1 MSLPS
6 RIVPSAPV
14 AEETVAATGGTR
26 DRFFGALARYPTFR
40 RLWFGALGAS
50 IGQWMQQVS
59 LGWLALTLTD
69 APAFVGWV
77 TFAAGLPFLVVA
89 PAGGVLIDRLD
100 RRRLLLV
107 CQVLA
112 ALLAI
117 AVAGVVVAGA
127 VRPWHLP
134 LIAFANGSLQAL
146 LGPTQQSLVPG
157 LVARADLTNAIGLMS
172 AGQNVTRIAG
182 PSLAGVIIGW
192 AGVGPAFLLQA
203 VALAGAFA
211 LVRGIELPPRVALAA
226 GPRGVFAGIRLI
238 FARPDLRGLFLLAC
252 VPTFFVFPYVHFL
265 SVFAR
270 DVLRIGA
277 GGLGLLMAA
286 SGTGAVI
293 GSLLVAGRRRSSGG
307 GRFLIAATVAY
318 GVVVVAIALSRSVYL
333 SLPLLV
339 GAGFLG
345 SGFMSTGNVLLQHRI
360 ADDVRGRVMGAY
372 LLTFGL
378 MPLGALPMGLAAA
391 RFGTPTAVVAGA
403 LLSSALATWV
413 AITSRELR
421 AL

>member
-1 MSLPS
+1 LPLPS
-6 RIVPSAPV
+6 RVVASAP
-14 AEETVAATGGTR
+14 AREESAVSAGGTR

-50 IGQWMQQVS
+50 IGQWMQQVG

-89 PAGGVLIDRLD
+89 PVGGVLIDRLD

-107 CQVLA
+107 CQTLA
-112 ALLAI
+112 ALLA
-117 AVAGVVVAGA
+117 VVVATVVVVGA

-134 LIAFANGSLQAL
+134 PIAFANGSLQAL
-146 LGPTQQSLVPG
+146 LNPTQQSLVPG

-172 AGQNVTRIAG
+172 AGQNVTRIG
-182 PSLAGVIIGW
+182 DPSLAGVVIGW

-211 LVRGIELPPRVALAA
+211 LVGGIELPPRSALAA
-226 GPRGVFAGIRLI
+226 GPRGVFDGIWLI

-252 VPTFFVFPYVHFL
+252 VPTFFAFPYVDFL
-265 SVFAR
+265 PVFAR
-270 DVLRIGA
+270 DVLLIGA

-293 GSLLVAGRRRSSGG
+293 GSLLVAGRRRSVGAR
-307 GRFLIAATVAY
+307 RFLIASTVAY
-318 GVVVVAIALSRSVYL
+318 GGVVAAIALSRSVFL

-339 GAGFLG
+339 CAGLLG
-345 SGFMSTGNVLLQHRI
+345 SGFMSTGNALLQHRI

-391 RFGTPTAVVAGA
+391 RFGTPTAVGSGA
-403 LLSSALATWV
+403 LLSSVLAAWV
-413 AITSRELR
+413 ALTSRGLR